1 MKHALLDYVIEVL
14 GVKNDAALARAL
26 HVTPPLICKLRYG
39 LIKPGAGI
47 ILRMHFATGLPVRT
61 LKGVANLPCLPIGG
75 RR

>member
-1 MKHALLDYVIEVL
+1 MKHALLDYVTGVL

-47 ILRMHFATGLPVRT
+47 ILRMHVATDLPIRT
-61 LKGVANLPCLPIGG
+61 LKGVAGMECVPVGG